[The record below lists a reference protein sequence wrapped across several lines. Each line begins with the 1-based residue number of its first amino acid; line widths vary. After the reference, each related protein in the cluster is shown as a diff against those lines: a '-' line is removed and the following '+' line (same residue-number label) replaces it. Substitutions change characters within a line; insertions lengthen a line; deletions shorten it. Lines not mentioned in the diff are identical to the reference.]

1 MEAHPPA
8 RLEFAK
14 LLSAVEDAPPFS
26 AADVLGDRLASELDA
41 REVSFLIADFSGHAL
56 IRLGHAGDLT
66 ATRTQGEETAVR
78 VPLEGT
84 APGRAL
90 SSQALTVEPDELGTR
105 VFAPVTNRGEA
116 IGVLE
121 LLLRETPDAQTQA
134 EVAIA
139 AHALAYVIIANRR
152 FTDLFEWGQRTVPLS
167 LAAEIQRRLLPASF
181 TCEADQ
187 FTLAGWL
194 EPAGNVGG
202 DTFDFSLERGVLH
215 FSITD
220 AMGHEVAAA
229 LLATLMI
236 GGLRN
241 ARRAGVGLAEQ
252 VGFANDGLLDGAP
265 DGGFVTGQVGRIDL
279 RAGTATIINAGHPLP
294 LRVRGARVDPV
305 ELHPDPPFGTV
316 RGHQY
321 RVQHL
326 PLEPGDRLFF
336 FTDGMLERNTTSV
349 DVGRMVAAGA
359 GYHPREAVQHL
370 MQAIFAATGGQL
382 IDDATAMCL
391 DWHGGPV
398 RNRTSSSGADRR

>member
-1 MEAHPPA
+1 MQEYRSV
-8 RLEFAK
+8 RLDVTK

-26 AADVLGDRLASELDA
+26 AADVLGDRLARELDA

-56 IRLGHAGDLT
+56 IRLGHSGDSA
-66 ATRTQGEETAVR
+66 ATRTQGDETAVR
-78 VPLEGT
+78 VPLIGS

-90 SSQALTVEPDELGTR
+90 ASQAVVLEEEVDGTR

-121 LLLRETPDAQTQA
+121 LVLGEAPDEQVLA
-134 EVAIA
+134 EVAFA
-139 AHALAYVIIANRR
+139 AHALAYVVIANRR
-152 FTDLFEWGQRTVPLS
+152 FTDLFEWGQRSVPLS
-167 LAAEIQRRLLPASF
+167 LAAEIQHGLLPGSY
-181 TCEADQ
+181 TCEAGQ

-202 DTFDFSLERGVLH
+202 DTFDFALERGMLH
-215 FSITD
+215 FSLTD

-252 VGFANDGLLDGAP
+252 TRLANQGLAANAP
-265 DGGFVTGQVGRIDL
+265 AGGFVTGQVGRIDL
-279 RAGTATIINAGHPLP
+279 RTGTATIVNAGHPLP
-294 LRVRGARVDPV
+294 LRLRDGRVERV
-305 ELHPDPPFGTV
+305 ELEVDPPFGTV
-316 RGHQY
+316 RGHAY
-321 RVQHL
+321 RVQRL
-326 PLEPGDRLFF
+326 PLKPGDRLFL

-349 DVGRMVAAGA
+349 DIEDMVASGA
-359 GYHPREAVQHL
+359 TMHPREAVQHL
-370 MQAIFAATGGQL
+370 TQAIFAATDGAL

-391 DWHGGPV
+391 DWHGGPA
-398 RNRTSSSGADRR
+398 RNRTSHSGANR